1 MRKTARSTTWLL
13 GYSEV
18 PGWIRGLMGF
28 EKKVTCNGCD
38 YIGSEDF
45 RNTDHTHTCPRC
57 GSTNIHLEIMLSAK
71 VRVHE
76 RLVVKARH
84 SGQKK
89 PFKEVVSG
97 ADLDR
102 KSGKWM
108 EKRRVIDRDND
119 SYEETVV
126 NPVTGKTIHKCRE
139 NLSKH
144 RGHGSAKKK

>member
-1 MRKTARSTTWLL
+1 
-13 GYSEV
+13 
-18 PGWIRGLMGF
+18 MGF
-28 EKKVTCNGCD
+28 EKKATCNDCG

-45 RNTDHTHTCPRC
+45 QNTDGTHTCPRC
-57 GSTNIHLEIMLSAK
+57 GSANIHLEIIVSAG

-76 RLVVKARH
+76 RLAVKARH
-84 SGQKK
+84 SAQRK

-97 ADLDR
+97 EDLDR

-119 SYEETVV
+119 NYEETVV
-126 NPVTGKTIHKCRE
+126 NPVTGKTVHECRE